1 MYIFLL
7 IRLIL
12 FLINK
17 KINLI
22 YLIKKDITYFISIIA
37 LVKNNELNEVFL
49 NNLNNNII
57 FYIIILFYIYSFF
70 LFCAA
75 VSLIGTPNKVNNFPV
90 IGFNFKNAESMNL
103 PNC

>member
-22 YLIKKDITYFISIIA
+22 YLIKKDITFFISIIA
-37 LVKNNELNEVFL
+37 LVKNNELNKVFL

-57 FYIIILFYIYSFF
+57 FYIIILFDIYSFLF
-70 LFCAA
+70 LCAA

-90 IGFNFKNAESMNL
+90 IGFNFKNAKSMNL